1 MYTVPLDAASRPD
14 QGVVTEDGS
23 GTPAG
28 PGVAFP
34 EVDARRS
41 TTATGRAILADA
53 AASVDRDLEGRIRA
67 ARSWRADYLGVL
79 RELTIASAER
89 TSSLAIARAGLAS
102 MRRHLGFERD
112 ARTVSLD
119 DALEAFAPS
128 LTLGT
133 GEVRGAAAAV
143 KALRVPYQGRELE
156 GSALV
161 APARAVDRRRRDR
174 AVIRRGRATASAST
188 PSGCRCPI
196 AR

>member
-1 MYTVPLDAASRPD
+1 MYTVPLDAASRPS

-23 GTPAG
+23 GLPAEAG
-28 PGVAFP
+28 LAFP
-34 EVDARRS
+34 DVDARRS

-53 AASVDRDLEGRIRA
+53 AASVDGDLGGRIRA
-67 ARSWRADYLGVL
+67 AGSWRSDYLGVL

-89 TSSLAIARAGLAS
+89 TSSLAMARAGLAS
-102 MRRHLGFERD
+102 MRRQLEFERD
-112 ARTVSLD
+112 ARAVSLE

-133 GEVRGAAAAV
+133 GEVRGAAPAV
-143 KALRVPYQGRELE
+143 EALRVPYQGRELD

-161 APARAVDRRRRDR
+161 NQLERWANAGVVEPSFAEAV
-174 AVIRRGRATASAST
+174 AASPST